1 MFTIREKHCWHF
13 GVYFAHTCAY
23 VCSGACVC
31 THIHAFYF
39 VLLSPPT
46 LWMCEHFLHMLPGHD
61 FFFKSCVASAERIGV
76 REAINKGPGSLFW
89 EDCELFWQFQ
99 VHFCLDQGKGCM
111 TSGGHYVSKIL
122 LKTRNYC
129 IFIPTFLL
137 LPSSYVDFENFCY
150 WTPRGFWG
158 LVPCIW
164 SLQSLGSG
172 ASANGLSL
180 CYRVLLVHF
189 SAQHQ

>member
-1 MFTIREKHCWHF
+1 MYILHTRVGTCVQEHVC
-13 GVYFAHTCAY
+13 AHTY
-23 VCSGACVC
+23 MPS
-31 THIHAFYF
+31 ILSFY
-39 VLLSPPT
+39 PPT
-46 LWMCEHFLHMLPGHD
+46 HSECVNISCTCFQGMT
-61 FFFKSCVASAERIGV
+61 FFKSCVASAERIGV

-137 LPSSYVDFENFCY
+137 LPSSYVDFENFCS

-158 LVPCIW
+158 LVPWIW

-180 CYRVLLVHF
+180 
-189 SAQHQ
+189 

>member
-1 MFTIREKHCWHF
+1 MWVRVFRSMCVHT
-13 GVYFAHTCAY
+13 HTCLLFCYFILPHTLNVWTFPA
-23 VCSGACVC
+23 
-31 THIHAFYF
+31 HASRAW
-39 VLLSPPT
+39 L
-46 LWMCEHFLHMLPGHD
+46 
-61 FFFKSCVASAERIGV
+61 FFKSCVASAERIGV

-89 EDCELFWQFQ
+89 EACELFWQFQ

-137 LPSSYVDFENFCY
+137 LPSSYVDFENFCS

-158 LVPCIW
+158 LVPWIW

-180 CYRVLLVHF
+180 YYRVLLIHF